1 MMILLDYDENFYD
14 FSVQWTSDSVGKRE
28 LAGKMAKL
36 NAVELA
42 KFSKRVCGEFIESF
56 DL

>member
-1 MMILLDYDENFYD
+1 M
-14 FSVQWTSDSVGKRE
+14 GKRE

-42 KFSKRVCGEFIESF
+42 KFSKRVCGEFIQSF
-56 DL
+56 DLSFLLVVEIVL